1 MTANEFKEKLQ
12 SLLDLGDAMTIQ
24 SFVALKSA
32 DGITIKKIDIQ
43 EEGMKALQC
52 SFNYSI
58 QKEIDRIVNDAEFS
72 VINLSEG
79 EDQNN
84 VIYKYDLTDEKPAF
98 FGYLEDIHKS
108 HEAGYYTDNRMFN
121 FDNGDKFEDI
131 DSFFYRIG
139 SEDNHVTV
147 YRQSWGFNV
156 LKQGQGK
163 FYITKSETHITTLK
177 EEILKM
183 DSSIDVMQIDED
195 YYIINLKMLE
205 SKNVFSTIITKKA
218 SKALD
223 LLDEKGF
230 LSTIEGLKE
239 RIEEP
244 SFARRMMSAMS
255 SSTILNL
262 DINTILSFISD
273 NDKLKK
279 ILKVSEGRIILETK
293 KSQDYF
299 VKLLNDDFLHSELS
313 NSDYNV
319 GSKKRM

>member
-12 SLLDLGDAMTIQ
+12 SLVDLGDAMTVQ
-24 SFVALKSA
+24 SFVALKNA
-32 DGITIKKIDIQ
+32 DGITIKKMDVQ
-43 EEGMKALQC
+43 KEGMKALQC

-84 VIYKYDLTDEKPAF
+84 VIYKYDLTDEKPIF
-98 FGYLEDIHKS
+98 FSYLEDVHKS
-108 HEAGYYTDNRMFN
+108 HEVEYYTGNRMFN

-131 DSFFYRIG
+131 DSFIYRIG

-183 DSSIDVMQIDED
+183 DSSIDVMQIDQD

-205 SKNVFSTIITKKA
+205 SKNDFSTIITKKA

-223 LLDEKGF
+223 LIDNKGI

-255 SSTILNL
+255 SSTILDL
-262 DINTILSFISD
+262 DTNTIISFIQN
-273 NDKLKK
+273 NDKLNRTLK
-279 ILKVSEGRIILETK
+279 IMNDRIVLETK
-293 KSQDYF
+293 KSQNYF

-313 NSDYNV
+313 KSDYNV
-319 GSKKRM
+319 GSKKKM